1 MHVGLIDA
9 QFVVSWECGDDD
21 DEFMI
26 MLFVGF
32 VEGVCEKLDLST
44 KKRRKRKKKHIK
56 TVLRLK
62 GY

>member
-32 VEGVCEKLDLST
+32 VERVCEKLDLST